1 MLLFLTE
8 CVFQGSPDLGLEY
21 PGYKE
26 ETETQRER
34 KKKKTNPIR
43 SILAES
49 DQYSEQV
56 DWGVQKMPVTMG
68 TEGEMI
74 LPPNA
79 VPFTS

>member
-34 KKKKTNPIR
+34 KKKKKDKPN
-43 SILAES
+43 
-49 DQYSEQV
+49 QV
-56 DWGVQKMPVTMG
+56 HIGR
-68 TEGEMI
+68 E
-74 LPPNA
+74 
-79 VPFTS
+79 